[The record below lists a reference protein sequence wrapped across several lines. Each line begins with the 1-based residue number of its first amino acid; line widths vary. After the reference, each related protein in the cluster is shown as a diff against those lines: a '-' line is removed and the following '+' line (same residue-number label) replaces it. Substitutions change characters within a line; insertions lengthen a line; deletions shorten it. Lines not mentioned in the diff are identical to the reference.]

1 MTNNTDQKRL
11 LEIVNT
17 IKDINRTTDEK
28 CDISYKQIQDLDYAD
43 RILADAFGF
52 EQPKCEHGRPQI
64 WSDYQVVQKRVD
76 KKSKK

>member
-1 MTNNTDQKRL
+1 MTNNIDQKRL

-28 CDISYKQIQDLDYAD
+28 CDISYKQIQNLDYAD
-43 RILADAFGF
+43 RLLADALGF
-52 EQPKCEHGRPQI
+52 VQPKCEHGYPQVY
-64 WSDYQVVQKRVD
+64 SDYQVVQKKVD

>member
-28 CDISYKQIQDLDYAD
+28 CDISYRHIQDLDYSD
-43 RILADAFGF
+43 KILADALGF
-52 EQPKCEHGRPQI
+52 EQPKCEHGHPQI
-64 WSDYQVVQKRVD
+64 YSDYQVD